1 MVEELVNE
9 YRPHVLTISD
19 HLAQTLDSEH
29 QDPGRRVRGVTQDM
43 EKTSDGFDADQDK
56 SAGYRSGILVTKLFD
71 FPKNGV
77 MGQSDRED

>member
-29 QDPGRRVRGVTQDM
+29 KDPGRRVRGVTQDM
-43 EKTSDGFDADQDK
+43 EKTSDGFDAD
-56 SAGYRSGILVTKLFD
+56 
-71 FPKNGV
+71 
-77 MGQSDRED
+77 